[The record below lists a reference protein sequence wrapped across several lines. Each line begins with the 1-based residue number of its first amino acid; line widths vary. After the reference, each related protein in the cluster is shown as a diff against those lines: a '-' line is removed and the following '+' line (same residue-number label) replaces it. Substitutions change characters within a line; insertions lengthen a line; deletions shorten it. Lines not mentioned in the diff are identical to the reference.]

1 MPSAFH
7 FDPNRCTGCQA
18 CELAC
23 SIENDL
29 GPDRSWREVVTFND
43 ASAPGIPRF
52 HLSLACNHCSEP
64 ACLLGC
70 PAAAYRKDGEQLAE
84 WIRKSINYSDNDI
97 GDPVMDPLFDVALE
111 DPQWKNLMQA
121 LGKSPAQLDS
131 VEFDVV
137 IPDSQVA
144 GAT

>member
-1 MPSAFH
+1 MEKGESKFPY
-7 FDPNRCTGCQA
+7 D
-18 CELAC
+18 
-23 SIENDL
+23 I
-29 GPDRSWREVVTFND
+29 
-43 ASAPGIPRF
+43 ASVW
-52 HLSLACNHCSEP
+52 
-64 ACLLGC
+64 
-70 PAAAYRKDGEQLAE
+70 AYRKDGEQLAE